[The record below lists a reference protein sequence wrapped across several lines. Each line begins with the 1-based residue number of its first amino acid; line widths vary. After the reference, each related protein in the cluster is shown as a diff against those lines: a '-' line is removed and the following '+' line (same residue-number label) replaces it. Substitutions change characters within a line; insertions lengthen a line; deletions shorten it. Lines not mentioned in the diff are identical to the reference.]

1 MAYTLETPENETQC
15 ASQQNG
21 YYNEYRNKN
30 AIYLQLHIISQQN
43 KQTLLH
49 NTV

>member
-1 MAYTLETPENETQC
+1 MAHTLEKPENETRE
-15 ASQQNG
+15 ASWQNA
-21 YYNEYRNKN
+21 YYNGYRNKN

-49 NTV
+49 NTL